1 MNNQSILIRVN
12 KTERD
17 LLKKAVKQNG
27 GTLNDYLKYRI
38 FNCNPDISEAKVMY
52 ECPTRDQHNYLTIKM
67 LQDVYL
73 LLLNLITENKGA
85 EGAMEIK
92 RKCRDH
98 AEKNIAKLGYLKVEH
113 E

>member
-1 MNNQSILIRVN
+1 MKKIL
-12 KTERD
+12 
-17 LLKKAVKQNG
+17 LFLS
-27 GTLNDYLKYRI
+27 LKYS
-38 FNCNPDISEAKVMY
+38 FNANCEEI
-52 ECPTRDQHNYLTIKM
+52 TINYLTIKM